1 MGMSSQSNHQNST
14 NTSSVESQRALR
26 IEKLEALRARGFNL
40 YPAKAGRDFTLKF
53 VSFWFDFVEKYDI
66 PGRIIELQSSLDPRL
81 EFNSDAVIAD
91 YIATQAFYGS
101 ESSEAHE
108 FTLEWI
114 GEQEESEELREN
126 YERYAEVRAGII
138 ADIEEFLDS
147 RDVHTR
153 EEKMELIQDYLLEA
167 DVHGQY
173 QPLLT
178 KDSQVTLAGRL
189 KVKRGSG
196 KIAFGVL
203 EDESFPSG
211 FQCIFKSDLTTGSD
225 EQGYL
230 SFDDFKTLVDDG
242 DYLEVYGNLD
252 YSKRG
257 EPSLFVERFKILT
270 KALRPLPDALDDVET
285 KYRARYIDMKM
296 NPEVRQMFRAKSR
309 FWSSAREYLVSH
321 DFLEVQAPTL
331 EHTTGGAEAAA
342 FETHHNALDEDFY
355 LRISSELHLKRYIVG
370 GFEKVFDIDKNFR
383 NEGIDDEHLQEYTQ
397 LEFYWAYASFNDL
410 LKFAEG
416 LFKHIVLQSFGTL
429 QLTYKEQTADWEGRF
444 KRMSYFEFV
453 EHYAGIKLA
462 EYDTVEKLRRLA
474 DSLKLHYED
483 SAGYGRL
490 VDLIYKKTARPKCT
504 EPTWLTDIPVELS
517 PLAKRDPQNPRNTLR
532 CQLIANG
539 SELCNG
545 YAELNDPLDQL
556 ARFEEQQ
563 ALRAGGDDEAMM
575 LDTDFVEALEIGMP
589 PTVGFGFSERL
600 FSVLS
605 NKSIR
610 ETTPFPLVKR
620 KGDRTKKDPSVEVD
634 G

>member
-1 MGMSSQSNHQNST
+1 MSTEST

-26 IEKLEALRARGFNL
+26 IEKLNTLRERGFDV
-40 YPAKAGRDFTLKF
+40 YPAKAKRDFTLQF

-66 PGRIIELQSSLDPRL
+66 PGRIIELQTSLDLRL

-91 YIATQAFYGS
+91 YIATQAFYGE

-114 GEQEESEELREN
+114 ESQEDSEELRTNYEN
-126 YERYAEVRAGII
+126 YSERRAKIV
-138 ADIEEFLDS
+138 ADIQEFLDS
-147 RDVHTR
+147 QDVHTR

-178 KDSQVTLAGRL
+178 KESQVTLAGRL

-196 KIAFGVL
+196 KISFGVL
-203 EDESFPSG
+203 EDESLPSG
-211 FQCIFKSDLTTGSD
+211 FQCIFKSDLTSGNET
-225 EQGYL
+225 QGYL
-230 SFDDFKTLVDDG
+230 SFDDFKNLVDDG

-252 YSKRG
+252 YSRRG
-257 EPSLFVERFKILT
+257 EPSLFVEKFKILT
-270 KALRPLPDALDDVET
+270 KALRPLPDALEDVET
-285 KYRARYIDMKM
+285 KYRSRYIDMKM
-296 NPEVRQMFRAKSR
+296 NPEVRELFRAKSR
-309 FWSSAREYLVSH
+309 FWAATREYLVSH

-397 LEFYWAYASFNDL
+397 MEFYWAYADFADL
-410 LKFAEG
+410 VKFSEG
-416 LFKHIVLQSFGTL
+416 LFKHIVLQTFGTL
-429 QLTYKEQTADWEGRF
+429 QLEHRGETVDWEGRF
-444 KRMSYFEFV
+444 PRMDYFEFV

-462 EYDTVEKLRRLA
+462 EYDTASKLRDLA
-474 DSLKLHYED
+474 DSLGLHYED

-490 VDLIYKKTARPKCT
+490 VDLIYKKTARPKCVR
-504 EPTWLTDIPVELS
+504 PTWLTNIPVELS
-517 PLAKRDPQNPRNTLR
+517 PLAKRNPKDPTKTLR

-563 ALRAGGDDEAMM
+563 ALRVGGDDEAMM
-575 LDTDFVEALEIGMP
+575 LDQDFVRALETGMP

-600 FSVLS
+600 FSVLQG
-605 NKSIR
+605 KSIR

-620 KGDRTKKDPSVEVD
+620 KSAEPKKDPSTQID
-634 G
+634 GSK